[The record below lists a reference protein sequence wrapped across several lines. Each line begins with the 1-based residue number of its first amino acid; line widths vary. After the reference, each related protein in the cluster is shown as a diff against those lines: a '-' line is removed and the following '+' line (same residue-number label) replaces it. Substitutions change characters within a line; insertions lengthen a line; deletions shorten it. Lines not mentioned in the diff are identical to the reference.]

1 MDASTT
7 TILLRISGSG
17 FIYQY
22 YMKLPA
28 MIARLIGLTGGV
40 GACADDG
47 PSEHVVANMTFT
59 MIAAAVRI
67 RKSVTYM
74 YMY

>member
-17 FIYQY
+17 
-22 YMKLPA
+22 MKLPA

-47 PSEHVVANMTFT
+47 LSEHVVANMTFT
-59 MIAAAVRI
+59 MIAAAVKI
-67 RKSVTYM
+67 RNSVM
-74 YMY
+74 HNKHIDIVI